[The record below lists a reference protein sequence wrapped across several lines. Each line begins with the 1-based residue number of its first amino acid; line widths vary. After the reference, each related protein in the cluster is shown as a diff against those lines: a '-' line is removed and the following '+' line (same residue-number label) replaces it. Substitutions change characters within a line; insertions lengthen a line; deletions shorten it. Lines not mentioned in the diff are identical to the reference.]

1 MNEVQWDEFEFQ
13 QCIWTA
19 NRLSNYTS
27 DRKKK
32 FGCDVDVQISDLQL
46 YETAD
51 DKHVCL
57 SANFKLS
64 IVKNDVDKLVNMV

>member
-1 MNEVQWDEFEFQ
+1 MNLNFNSIFGQRIVSRII
-13 QCIWTA
+13 CRII
-19 NRLSNYTS
+19 
-27 DRKKK
+27 KKK

-64 IVKNDVDKLVNMV
+64 VVKNDVDKLVNMV

>member
-1 MNEVQWDEFEFQ
+1 MNLNFNSVFGQR
-13 QCIWTA
+13 IVSRIIHRIA
-19 NRLSNYTS
+19 
-27 DRKKK
+27 KKK

-64 IVKNDVDKLVNMV
+64 VVKNDVDKLINMA

>member
-1 MNEVQWDEFEFQ
+1 MNLNFNSLFGQRIVSR
-13 QCIWTA
+13 IIHRIA
-19 NRLSNYTS
+19 
-27 DRKKK
+27 KKK

-64 IVKNDVDKLVNMV
+64 VVKNDVDKLVNMV

>member
-1 MNEVQWDEFEFQ
+1 MNLNFNSVFGQRIVSRII
-13 QCIWTA
+13 CRII
-19 NRLSNYTS
+19 
-27 DRKKK
+27 KKK
-32 FGCDVDVQISDLQL
+32 FGCDADVQISDLQL

-64 IVKNDVDKLVNMV
+64 VVKNDVDKLVNMV

>member
-1 MNEVQWDEFEFQ
+1 MIVNLNSGFGHSIVSR
-13 QCIWTA
+13 IVRKIA
-19 NRLSNYTS
+19 
-27 DRKKK
+27 KKK
-32 FGCDVDVQISDLQL
+32 LGCDVDVQISDLQL

-64 IVKNDVDKLVNMV
+64 VAKSDVDKLVDML

>member
-1 MNEVQWDEFEFQ
+1 MNLNFNSVFGQR
-13 QCIWTA
+13 IVS
-19 NRLSNYTS
+19 RII
-27 DRKKK
+27 RRIVKKK

-46 YETAD
+46 YETTD

-64 IVKNDVDKLVNMV
+64 VVKNDVDKLVNMV

>member
-1 MNEVQWDEFEFQ
+1 MNLNFNSIFGQRIVSR
-13 QCIWTA
+13 II
-19 NRLSNYTS
+19 R
-27 DRKKK
+27 RIVKKK
-32 FGCDVDVQISDLQL
+32 FGCDADVQISDLQL

-64 IVKNDVDKLVNMV
+64 VVKNDVDKLINMV

>member
-1 MNEVQWDEFEFQ
+1 MNLNFNSVFGQRIVSRIIRQ
-13 QCIWTA
+13 IV
-19 NRLSNYTS
+19 
-27 DRKKK
+27 KKK
-32 FGCDVDVQISDLQL
+32 FGFDVDAQISDLQL

-64 IVKNDVDKLVNMV
+64 VVKNDVDKLINML

>member
-1 MNEVQWDEFEFQ
+1 MNLNFNSVFGQRIVSRIIQ
-13 QCIWTA
+13 RIA
-19 NRLSNYTS
+19 
-27 DRKKK
+27 KKK

-64 IVKNDVDKLVNMV
+64 VVKNDVDKLVSMV

>member
-1 MNEVQWDEFEFQ
+1 MHLNFNSVFGQR
-13 QCIWTA
+13 IVSRIIHRIA
-19 NRLSNYTS
+19 
-27 DRKKK
+27 KKK

-64 IVKNDVDKLVNMV
+64 VVKNDVDKLVNMV

>member
-1 MNEVQWDEFEFQ
+1 MNLNFNSVFGQR
-13 QCIWTA
+13 IVSRIIHRIA
-19 NRLSNYTS
+19 
-27 DRKKK
+27 KKK

-46 YETAD
+46 YETTD

-64 IVKNDVDKLVNMV
+64 VVKNDVDKLVNMV

>member
-1 MNEVQWDEFEFQ
+1 MNLNFNSVFGQR
-13 QCIWTA
+13 IVS
-19 NRLSNYTS
+19 RII
-27 DRKKK
+27 RRIVKKK

-46 YETAD
+46 YETSD

-64 IVKNDVDKLVNMV
+64 VVKNDVDKLVNMV

>member
-1 MNEVQWDEFEFQ
+1 MNLNFNSVFGQK
-13 QCIWTA
+13 IVSRIIRRIA
-19 NRLSNYTS
+19 
-27 DRKKK
+27 KKK

-51 DKHVCL
+51 NKHVCL

-64 IVKNDVDKLVNMV
+64 AEKSDVDKLIDKL